1 MNFYI
6 YGAGGHGKVVLDAME
21 VASKSC
27 HGFIDSNGGVGQ
39 WAGMPVCSDKNLPIV
54 SSSSIHFAIG
64 HVPTRAKLVRQ
75 LSELGYSFFTVIH
88 PFAVISKNSKIG
100 NGSFISATAVVAPYA
115 VIGDH
120 VIVNHGAVVDHDCVV
135 GNLSHIAPRSVLGGG
150 VIVENN
156 VFVGSGAIVLPG
168 LRIGNNSLIGAGA
181 IVTKN
186 VAPGTTVVGN
196 PAKPFIK

>member
-1 MNFYI
+1 MRFYI
-6 YGAGGHGKVVLDAME
+6 YGAGGHGKVVLDAIE
-21 VASKSC
+21 VGGQSC
-27 HGFIDSNGGVGQ
+27 HGFIDSNGFDQWVGK
-39 WAGMPVCSDKNLPIV
+39 PVSSDKKLPIV
-54 SSSSIHFAIG
+54 SSCTIHIAIG
-64 HVPTRAKLVRQ
+64 HAATRAKLAQQ
-75 LSELGYSFFTVIH
+75 LSELGYSFFTVRH

-100 NGSFISATAVVAPYA
+100 MGSFISATAVVAPYA
-115 VIGDH
+115 VIGNH

-135 GNLSHIAPRSVLGGG
+135 GDLSHIAPRSVLGGG

-168 LRIGNNSLIGAGA
+168 ICIGNNSVIGAGA